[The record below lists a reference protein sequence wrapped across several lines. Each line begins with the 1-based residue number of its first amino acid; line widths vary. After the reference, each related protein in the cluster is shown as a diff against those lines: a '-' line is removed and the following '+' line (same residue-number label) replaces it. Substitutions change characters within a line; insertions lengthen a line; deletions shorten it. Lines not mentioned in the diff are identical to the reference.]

1 MPPPGD
7 RENRGVSTLGE
18 TTDTLVWIS
27 GATSGIGAALARTCP
42 YEKAEII
49 NLSRRPHADL
59 ASVVFDLTRP
69 ETWDAVSA
77 DFTARLAE
85 FDGRRAIFIHNAF
98 HYRRA
103 FAGEGPREDRIRR
116 GHGQCRGAP
125 RPGRRLSA
133 GLASAVQAG
142 VDVGLVQM
150 SSAAARLAYPALA
163 VYGAGKAAMEQWV
176 RGARSEVALRGRGP
190 WIIAVRPGFVD
201 TPAARKDAA
210 LPVEQYPAAPAL
222 AESLATGEG
231 VLDADAVAAEIWAGL
246 PQRATTL
253 FCGSAKRS
261 ARAGRPS

>member
-1 MPPPGD
+1 MPPPGE
-7 RENRGVSTLGE
+7 REERGVSTLGE

-59 ASVVFDLTRP
+59 ASVTFDLTRP
-69 ETWDAVSA
+69 ETWDAVCA
-77 DFTARLAE
+77 HFTERLAE
-85 FDGRRAIFIHNAF
+85 FHGRRAVFIHNAF

-103 FAGEGPREDRIRR
+103 FAGEGPREDQF
-116 GHGQCRGAP
+116 GEVMANVAAP
-125 RPGRRLSA
+125 LVLGDAFLRASRP
-133 GLASAVQAG
+133 AVQAG

-176 RGARSEVALRGRGP
+176 RGARSEVALRGSGP
-190 WIIAVRPGFVD
+190 WIVAVRPGFVD

-210 LPVEQYPAAPAL
+210 LPAEQYPAAPAL
-222 AESLATGEG
+222 AESLATGQG

-246 PQRATTL
+246 PPTGDHAVL
-253 FCGSAKRS
+253 WFGEAIGASGPA
-261 ARAGRPS
+261 